1 MQHIQTPAA
10 PTQSV
15 SRKPEAASSAASPA
29 SNERNFSVDLNAATE
44 GRGQREK
51 ASGNRA
57 EPLALQKKLGELEV
71 KLDEGES
78 VSDETWL
85 DLISEIKSMAS
96 DAEGSDDAALEGS
109 DKAELEGL
117 RAKLEQLLGEAENDI
132 AALVESLGLDKLAGF
147 SNAIE
152 NALEGS
158 SETQSLDQ
166 LVNAIKQLDEDE
178 FAQLQASLAQLLKT
192 DGQLDAE
199 QFEQQLTALLD
210 SLQGA
215 IDGDSKHSEESEQAL
230 ALLRELDTLLSDA
243 DSNLN
248 SAETQSSV
256 QKLLHDLAQ
265 LDLSQLEPASQQR
278 LADFM
283 QTVDLQ
289 LRQAYQE
296 TTSSLASGR
305 AGLGG
310 NNLPPVAMA
319 LSEATQEL
327 RAQLQN
333 IAQANAQTSAQS
345 EDDDLAA
352 DALRRSLAE
361 SSTPQGA
368 NEQRGQ
374 WSTNSNLSTTNGQA
388 MNPATAASQGRENQL
403 QQMERQP
410 SAFEAARQ
418 AQQAVDILGSGAA
431 NNLRERISVMF
442 NTRTQ
447 AAEMRLDPPDLGR
460 LTIRL
465 NMNQEQAA
473 VSFQVTTPQARE
485 ALEQSL
491 PRLRELLQEQG
502 IELADADISEQ
513 KSEQQASGQG
523 TSGQGNTGQGQR
535 LAGTTDGFIADDAQ
549 LSQVEVDAPV
559 GAADGRVD
567 YFV

>member
-15 SRKPEAASSAASPA
+15 SRKPETASSAARPA
-29 SNERNFSVDLNAATE
+29 SNERNFSSDLNAATE

-96 DAEGSDDAALEGS
+96 DAEGSDE
-109 DKAELEGL
+109 AELEGL
-117 RAKLEQLLGEAENDI
+117 RAKLEQLLGEAESDI
-132 AALVESLGLDKLAGF
+132 AALVEALGLDKLAGF
-147 SNAIE
+147 PNAIE

-158 SETQSLDQ
+158 SEEQSLDQ
-166 LVNAIKQLDEDE
+166 LMDAIKQLDEDE

-199 QFEQQLTALLD
+199 QLEQQLAALLD
-210 SLQGA
+210 SLQDA

-230 ALLRELDTLLSDA
+230 ALLQELNALLSDSDL
-243 DSNLN
+243 DST
-248 SAETQSSV
+248 ETQSAV
-256 QKLLHDLAQ
+256 QKLLQDLAQ
-265 LDLSQLEPASQQR
+265 LDLSQLGPATQQR

-368 NEQRGQ
+368 TEQRGQ

-523 TSGQGNTGQGQR
+523 ASGQGNTGQGQR